1 MNVLNSDQNNNENN
15 VNVVPELFSKE
26 LEEILQKIFLF
37 LDPKSLKNS
46 KLTCS
51 RWREFIDTRIWRSPS
66 ARNVLHGRLS
76 ANWKNGDQV
85 KVSKVRLDFYP
96 SIAVCDDAVM
106 VFGDEDTGRCRVLNS
121 SIHELLYDTTLHP
134 LHPLVDDISIGQDFI
149 CFFSH
154 NLFVTIVDKFTGNTE
169 FKEVMDDQNYS
180 VKMIGNIIFAGKLNG
195 DLLILSTKNPKTFEW
210 TKEKQKTGIHNDDEY
225 SYFCISGG
233 KNYIL
238 IVAVQT
244 AP

>member
-51 RWREFIDTRIWRSPS
+51 WWREFINTRISRSPS

-134 LHPLVDDISIGQDFI
+134 LHPLGIQNSKRWWMTKITRWKWLEISYLLVNWMEIFL
-149 CFFSH
+149 FSPPRIQRH
-154 NLFVTIVDKFTGNTE
+154 
-169 FKEVMDDQNYS
+169 
-180 VKMIGNIIFAGKLNG
+180 LNG
-195 DLLILSTKNPKTFEW
+195 PKKSRKLESIMMMSIHISVYL
-210 TKEKQKTGIHNDDEY
+210 EVKT
-225 SYFCISGG
+225 IS
-233 KNYIL
+233 L
-238 IVAVQT
+238 
-244 AP
+244 

>member
-51 RWREFIDTRIWRSPS
+51 WWREFIDTRISRSPS

-180 VKMIGNIIFAGKLNG
+180 VKMIGNIIFADNWMEIFLFSPPRIQRHLNG
-195 DLLILSTKNPKTFEW
+195 PKKSRKLESIMMMSIHISVYL
-210 TKEKQKTGIHNDDEY
+210 EVKT
-225 SYFCISGG
+225 IS
-233 KNYIL
+233 L
-238 IVAVQT
+238 
-244 AP
+244 